1 MDYNTNRPSLKLPEY
16 GRNVQKMVDYALTI
30 ADRDERQQCAE
41 TIIKVMGNIFPQQKG
56 STDFVRMLWDHL
68 AFISDYKLDVD
79 SPYPITVLSEEKQEH
94 PHLDYPKQQID
105 YRHYGHTLEQMIR
118 ALSSVY
124 TLFVV
129 DVEPFTTAQYS
140 EYAISELEEKG
151 YSIEKASRQAPKVI
165 YMAVSLL
172 METPFERI
180 MDAAEYAKESLT
192 QSDFLKLKG
201 LKKVDPLG
209 YGYLVKADRLLSKYR
224 T

>member
-118 ALSSVY
+118 ALSSIPEGSDREQAVE
-124 TLFVV
+124 LVV
-129 DVEPFTTAQYS
+129 AQMAKS
-140 EYAISELEEKG
+140 LATWNNTVLTPNKLTSDLREMTGGQVDMTISTQRLEK
-151 YSIEKASRQAPKVI
+151 IIASARA
-165 YMAVSLL
+165 
-172 METPFERI
+172 
-180 MDAAEYAKESLT
+180 LT
-192 QSDFLKLKG
+192 KPVNN
-201 LKKVDPLG
+201 KK
-209 YGYLVKADRLLSKYR
+209 KKK
-224 T
+224 